1 MFSLPNRC
9 ENCWPVQ
16 LSTGLYGYWKYD
28 GTAAAAR
35 KDGESNTFRPAHTVP
50 QLEPSLLWAS
60 LTRVYP
66 ICCPRRFA
74 ARREWRVFA
83 WRRPVA
89 AGVVSERL
97 HRNVVKCSWHINSSA
112 PSGLLESNLR
122 TSSRVTLYFAYAL
135 KNIVFIDS
143 NVFLPDLEFSTT
155 KYVT

>member
-97 HRNVVKCSWHINSSA
+97 HRNVVKCSWHIIHQLHQAYWNLTYEPA
-112 PSGLLESNLR
+112 VAFHYILLMLWKILFLSIQMFFYL
-122 TSSRVTLYFAYAL
+122 TLNFQQQ
-135 KNIVFIDS
+135 NM
-143 NVFLPDLEFSTT
+143 
-155 KYVT
+155 